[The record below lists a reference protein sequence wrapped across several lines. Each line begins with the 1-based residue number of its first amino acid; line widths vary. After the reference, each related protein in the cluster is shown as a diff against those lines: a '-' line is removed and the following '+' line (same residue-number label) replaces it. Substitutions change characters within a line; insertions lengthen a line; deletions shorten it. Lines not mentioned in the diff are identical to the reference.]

1 MVYFLL
7 INDNERV
14 LYRIPK
20 PSIVLFVSTGLLQHT
35 NAQLVRSCIQMN
47 VWGIGSKELLSVV
60 GLLASSSMHKLDLW
74 LHSTRTVHFANSS
87 WELNRV
93 VTWRHP
99 VLSFFSR
106 NGNMYTQ
113 SVHFCLLLLVSCL
126 WNMREHAGLI
136 LIQVFGILLRS
147 GRRVWGMR
155 VCRFEARFEVNT
167 R

>member
-35 NAQLVRSCIQMN
+35 NVQLVRSCIQMN

-99 VLSFFSR
+99 VLSFFQVMAKCTP
-106 NGNMYTQ
+106 NVYTF
-113 SVHFCLLLLVSCL
+113 VCYCLLVACGTCA
-126 WNMREHAGLI
+126 NMLG
-136 LIQVFGILLRS
+136 
-147 GRRVWGMR
+147 
-155 VCRFEARFEVNT
+155 
-167 R
+167 